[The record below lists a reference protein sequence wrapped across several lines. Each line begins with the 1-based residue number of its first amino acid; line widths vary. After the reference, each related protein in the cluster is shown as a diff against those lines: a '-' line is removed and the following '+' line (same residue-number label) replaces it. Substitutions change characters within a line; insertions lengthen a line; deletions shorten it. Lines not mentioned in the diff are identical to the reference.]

1 MTACYEQLW
10 YIQGCITA
18 SEGCFWSA
26 LLGRTGLF
34 ADWLPS
40 CKYRLRRKWKETFML
55 LKAKV
60 VSHRSLNVSGTSF
73 PLLRIFTNWITGTR
87 WKSCIVQFMYMA
99 WE

>member
-18 SEGCFWSA
+18 SEGCFWVPRWA
-26 LLGRTGLF
+26 ELGCLLTGCLPVNIG
-34 ADWLPS
+34 LEENGKKPS
-40 CKYRLRRKWKETFML
+40 CY